1 MATTDLGLV
10 KGSNSVSFII
20 GEFPEPS
27 TGSTSTVTVENYTAY
42 IDFVFTGV
50 DTVVLLS
57 EDPADIWNGLVTVC
71 TGLGTASASDSVA
84 QFMYNTSTHNISYNR
99 AWYMQTH
106 PRLAPQSS
114 EELDAQF
121 WIQSNWMSGVASA
134 ATVVKKYPS
143 DLDTSGILIGPYTSI
158 RNANDMTSDHYIYTS
173 YIGGRSNKGLASIMI
188 ALEASGNGSGIPAD
202 MIPLKLTGAYPEY
215 LKFMP
220 WLASNSVIAPYFA
233 QGFAKSATL
242 ASGSPP
248 YATDNYAQIYRYINT
263 VSASG
268 DSLSFQISTALNEA
282 SSRLYVWSFIYPTVQ
297 PGDDV
302 YLGDFG
308 WPPWA

>member
-1 MATTDLGLV
+1 MSTTDLGLV
-10 KGSNSVSFII
+10 KGSNSISFII

-42 IDFVFTGV
+42 SDFVFTGV

-57 EDPADIWNGLVTVC
+57 EDPADIWNGLITVC
-71 TGLGTASASDSVA
+71 TGLGIASASDSVA

-121 WIQSNWMSGVASA
+121 WIESTWTSGKAKA

-143 DLDTSGILIGPYTSI
+143 DLDTSGILIGPYSSTI
-158 RNANDMTSDHYIYTS
+158 NAVDMTSEHEIRAS
-173 YIGGRSNKGLASIMI
+173 YVGGRSNKGFASIMI
-188 ALEASGNGSGIPAD
+188 ALEIAGDGRGIPAK

-220 WLASNSVIAPYFA
+220 WFALSSVIAPYFA
-233 QGFAKSATL
+233 QGLSKSDAFFSTSAPSAT
-242 ASGSPP
+242 GK
-248 YATDNYAQIYRYINT
+248 YAQIYRYANT
-263 VSASG
+263 GSASG
-268 DSLSFQISTALNEA
+268 DSLSFQLSAALNEI
-282 SSRLYVWSFIYPTVQ
+282 SNWHYIWSFMYPTVQ
-297 PGDDV
+297 PGDD
-302 YLGDFG
+302 YLGNYG
-308 WPPWA
+308 WPAWA

>member
-1 MATTDLGLV
+1 MPTTDLGLV

-27 TGSTSTVTVENYTAY
+27 TGSISTVTVENYTAY
-42 IDFVFTGV
+42 SDFVFTGV

-71 TGLGTASASDSVA
+71 TGLGTASASDSIA

-114 EELDAQF
+114 EELEAQF
-121 WIQSNWMSGVASA
+121 WIQSIWTRGAASA
-134 ATVVKKYPS
+134 ATVLKKYPS
-143 DLDTSGILIGPYTSI
+143 DLNTSGILIGPYRSTQ
-158 RNANDMTSDHYIYTS
+158 NAIDMTSDHDIYTS
-173 YIGGRSNKGLASIMI
+173 YVSGRSNKGFASLMI
-188 ALEASGNGSGIPAD
+188 ALEISGDGRGIPAT

-220 WLASNSVIAPYFA
+220 WFASNSVIAPYFA
-233 QGFAKSATL
+233 QAFEKSAAL
-242 ASGSPP
+242 ASTTMPN
-248 YATDNYAQIYRYINT
+248 ATGKYAQIYRRISKE
-263 VSASG
+263 SALA
-268 DSLSFQISTALNEA
+268 DSLSFQLGSAFNEV
-282 SSRLYVWSFIYPTVQ
+282 SNRLYVWSFMYPTVQ
-297 PGDDV
+297 PGDN
-302 YLGDFG
+302 YLGDLG
-308 WPPWA
+308 WPAWA